1 MSSRLQGKKC
11 KIQSMAQVEFIKTDQ
26 ETKIQREEDC
36 GWSIVMKSNTI
47 QVKLKPVDNTNFFYF
62 TIH

>member
-1 MSSRLQGKKC
+1 MQDTARQHR
-11 KIQSMAQVEFIKTDQ
+11 VEFIKADQ